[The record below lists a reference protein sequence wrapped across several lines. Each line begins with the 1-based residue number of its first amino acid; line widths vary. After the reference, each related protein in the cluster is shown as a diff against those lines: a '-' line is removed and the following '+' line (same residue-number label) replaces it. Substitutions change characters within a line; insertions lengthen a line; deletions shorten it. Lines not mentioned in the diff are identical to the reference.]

1 MIKKLLCVVLSGSMI
16 FGNAGITMASET
28 EPKTV
33 QENVNEETD
42 SPEESFSEEDIF
54 EDGISADDEAAE
66 LPDSTEQEL
75 EEEPEEADNIEMSE
89 DTENLS
95 EEPET
100 EEMAESDD
108 FSDGEEDAVSA
119 SASMMDGGITGDI
132 AWSIDTSGCLTLKGN
147 GDYDTSDYYW
157 DAERGWSKW
166 QDDIKTAI
174 VEISGITKTRAMF
187 KGCRNLTRITF
198 KNCDF
203 SKVTDMA
210 FMFSDCESLTQLD
223 TGSLKTGNVS
233 HMQGMFR
240 NCSKLKTLDVSKF
253 DTSKV
258 NDMNSMFLGCESLT
272 QLNVRNF
279 NTSRVTRMSGMFRE
293 CRNLKQLD
301 VSRFNTANVT
311 TMEEMF
317 YCCESLTQL
326 NVSNFNTANVVY
338 MNGMFER
345 CESLTQLNVRNF
357 NTSNVED
364 MGKMFC
370 TMSKLKSLDLNS
382 FNTSNVQ
389 NMYFMFYGNESLTSL
404 NIKNFDTSKVVDM
417 NSMFGELKKMTSL
430 DVSEF
435 NTSKVKSMEGMF
447 SRCYALKAVDVSHFN
462 TSEVVKMGYMFN
474 SCSSLES
481 LNLSKFNTSSVNDAR
496 YMLYYIDNLKTLKT
510 IPNLKCSIELPFTM
524 SDSSGKKYTTMP
536 TNSKC
541 ITLKVV
547 ASKPVVRK
555 SIKTAKVTVKTAT
568 YNGSPQKPGVTVKLG
583 NTTLKSGTDYTVTY
597 SNNTKT
603 GTKAVAKITGKG
615 SYKDSVSKYFTIKA
629 CSLDGKVQ
637 VNLKTTIY
645 TWDGQAK
652 TPAFSIYMPKANAA
666 GMISLQ
672 NEKDYTY
679 KYLNNKE
686 PGTATL
692 QITGKGNFTG
702 TKKIAY
708 KISKA
713 KQPVKVTPGSI
724 TKLYTD
730 KGKSYKISVSGKKE
744 FAKVTYS
751 TTNAKIASVKNS
763 KIMLNGEG
771 VATVTVKVAATK
783 HYQAQNIAIKINVL
797 KRQNITTAVKN
808 GAKIAYSTTMK
819 SLGAKVPSE
828 GGKLTYKS
836 LDTSIVSVDSKGNL
850 NFKKAKKLGKV
861 TIQITAAKSSS
872 YAPATRKLTITTVKG
887 TPSVSCVQQQER
899 KIYDGAFNLG
909 AKADQNATLVY
920 SSSNS
925 AIASVAS
932 DGTVTLKEW
941 QENDIQREVQIT
953 VTTKSTTF
961 YNAAKPVIV
970 NLTVIK
976 KKNLQQRIEDE
987 KIKFPDG
994 KFWNHVVNSYSDLT
1008 DNLDS
1013 SGAPERFQDTI
1024 SDVPCKHHGTQSGID
1039 PIPGNGEYDCNKFD
1053 GAIQCD
1059 GFARKVFYDIW
1070 EGQRVSGLQRI
1081 YDNNVQ
1087 VGDYVRINNNGHSAI
1102 VTEVYSDSFKVIECN
1117 LDGDGRH
1124 HNCLLRHNWTYSK
1137 SSVTYRVH
1145 AVNYSLN

>member
-1 MIKKLLCVVLSGSMI
+1 M
-16 FGNAGITMASET
+16 
-28 EPKTV
+28 
-33 QENVNEETD
+33 
-42 SPEESFSEEDIF
+42 
-54 EDGISADDEAAE
+54 
-66 LPDSTEQEL
+66 
-75 EEEPEEADNIEMSE
+75 
-89 DTENLS
+89 
-95 EEPET
+95 
-100 EEMAESDD
+100 
-108 FSDGEEDAVSA
+108 
-119 SASMMDGGITGDI
+119 
-132 AWSIDTSGCLTLKGN
+132 
-147 GDYDTSDYYW
+147 
-157 DAERGWSKW
+157 
-166 QDDIKTAI
+166 
-174 VEISGITKTRAMF
+174 
-187 KGCRNLTRITF
+187 
-198 KNCDF
+198 
-203 SKVTDMA
+203 
-210 FMFSDCESLTQLD
+210 
-223 TGSLKTGNVS
+223 
-233 HMQGMFR
+233 
-240 NCSKLKTLDVSKF
+240 
-253 DTSKV
+253 
-258 NDMNSMFLGCESLT
+258 
-272 QLNVRNF
+272 
-279 NTSRVTRMSGMFRE
+279 
-293 CRNLKQLD
+293 
-301 VSRFNTANVT
+301 
-311 TMEEMF
+311 
-317 YCCESLTQL
+317 
-326 NVSNFNTANVVY
+326 
-338 MNGMFER
+338 
-345 CESLTQLNVRNF
+345 
-357 NTSNVED
+357 
-364 MGKMFC
+364 
-370 TMSKLKSLDLNS
+370 
-382 FNTSNVQ
+382 
-389 NMYFMFYGNESLTSL
+389 
-404 NIKNFDTSKVVDM
+404 
-417 NSMFGELKKMTSL
+417 
-430 DVSEF
+430 
-435 NTSKVKSMEGMF
+435 
-447 SRCYALKAVDVSHFN
+447 
-462 TSEVVKMGYMFN
+462 
-474 SCSSLES
+474 
-481 LNLSKFNTSSVNDAR
+481 
-496 YMLYYIDNLKTLKT
+496 
-510 IPNLKCSIELPFTM
+510 
-524 SDSSGKKYTTMP
+524 
-536 TNSKC
+536 
-541 ITLKVV
+541 
-547 ASKPVVRK
+547 
-555 SIKTAKVTVKTAT
+555 
-568 YNGSPQKPGVTVKLG
+568 
-583 NTTLKSGTDYTVTY
+583 
-597 SNNTKT
+597 
-603 GTKAVAKITGKG
+603 
-615 SYKDSVSKYFTIKA
+615 
-629 CSLDGKVQ
+629 
-637 VNLKTTIY
+637 KTTIY

-941 QENDIQREVQIT
+941 QKNDIQREVQIT

>member
-28 EPKTV
+28 EPETV

-210 FMFSDCESLTQLD
+210 FMFSD
-223 TGSLKTGNVS
+223 
-233 HMQGMFR
+233 
-240 NCSKLKTLDVSKF
+240 
-253 DTSKV
+253 
-258 NDMNSMFLGCESLT
+258 CESLT

-496 YMLYYIDNLKTLKT
+496 YMLYYMDNLKTLKT

-555 SIKTAKVTVKTAT
+555 SIKTAQVTVKTAT

>member
-28 EPKTV
+28 EPETV

-272 QLNVRNF
+272 QLNV
-279 NTSRVTRMSGMFRE
+279 
-293 CRNLKQLD
+293 
-301 VSRFNTANVT
+301 
-311 TMEEMF
+311 
-317 YCCESLTQL
+317 
-326 NVSNFNTANVVY
+326 SNFNTANVVY

-496 YMLYYIDNLKTLKT
+496 YMLYYMDNLKTLKT

-1013 SGAPERFQDTI
+1013 SGAPERFQDMI